1 MTKEEKIK
9 KLITQF
15 QLIFTNTLLEGVEVS
30 FLEGLR
36 QIDGPVPK
44 SNEQMKLEKR
54 LEEKQFLLV
63 AMKNEIVQLL
73 GVEVE
78 VAEMKLDE
86 FWDFLQRQ

>member
-44 SNEQMKLEKR
+44 SNEQMKLE
-54 LEEKQFLLV
+54 EKQFLLV